1 MTTSAI
7 FKTCPQLACDKVMIK
22 LKICPLYLGY
32 VVDKK
37 WCPCLDSG
45 VWYIMKWRLLPQ
57 VGLKMLKYK
66 TGDSFC
72 RKIPP
77 NMATHVLILERKI
90 TKFLL
95 DLISYTEF
103 TDHLWNQNVHFRLS
117 QHEQL
122 FKRRKWKRNRKLF
135 SCQETFKRTP
145 KIKIVEF
152 AK

>member
-1 MTTSAI
+1 MKNCI
-7 FKTCPQLACDKVMIK
+7 L
-22 LKICPLYLGY
+22 
-32 VVDKK
+32 
-37 WCPCLDSG
+37 LDSNRTLIWHSLICWWQIMVSLYGFGRLVYHENG
-45 VWYIMKWRLLPQ
+45 VFCR
-57 VGLKMLKYK
+57 KMFKSK

-72 RKIPP
+72 RKFPP